1 MYKRQTLPLARPGLA
16 AAAALVFL
24 TCLRELPATLILSPA
39 GFSTLSISIWSA
51 VSEAYFARAAL
62 PALVLVA
69 VSAPPLAWLSL
80 RGEACL
86 LYTSRCV

>member
-1 MYKRQTLPLARPGLA
+1 MRQARSVG
-16 AAAALVFL
+16 
-24 TCLRELPATLILSPA
+24 S
-39 GFSTLSISIWSA
+39 SIWSA

-80 RGEACL
+80 RGEA
-86 LYTSRCV
+86 